1 MKKLSP
7 PQPAREPANL
17 PRILY
22 VEDNDDNWRVIQL
35 RLGRSYSLL
44 RAATDREACEL
55 LSQPGKLYAILM
67 DIELAGSQLNGVS
80 LTKLIR
86 GTLPTATLPAYARNV
101 PVSKVPVLFVT
112 AYGNAYR
119 HADLIAAGADDVL
132 AKPVDFTK
140 LNLALAN
147 LYIRRVLVRG
157 TGA

>member
-1 MKKLSP
+1 MKKLS
-7 PQPAREPANL
+7 QPRSSNEVTNL

-35 RLGRSYSLL
+35 RLGRSYTLL
-44 RAATDREACEL
+44 RASTDREACEL

-86 GTLPTATLPAYARNV
+86 GTLPTATLPAYARSV

-132 AKPVDFTK
+132 AKPVDFTQ

-157 TGA
+157 TSA